1 MLAETFVSAD
11 MYIEHVGL
19 EDNLNMVYC
28 DGILNIIR
36 DHHFFIEGVKRN
48 EI

>member
-1 MLAETFVSAD
+1 
-11 MYIEHVGL
+11 MYVEHVGL

-28 DGILNIIR
+28 DGILNIICNNLS
-36 DHHFFIEGVKRN
+36 FIEGVKRD